1 MRHLAVV
8 ERLKR
13 IDHVGV
19 IVDDL
24 DRVARFLGEELGLD
38 VVRTVDDPERR
49 LRARFFGCGDASIEL
64 IELGDPEARA
74 QRLGDRTARV
84 EHIAIQVDDL
94 DAAAGELAQKGVRM
108 SAAEPMRTAVSRSF
122 FSLPESTGGFMLQF
136 IELTEP
142 L

>member
-1 MRHLAVV
+1 LAVV

-24 DRVARFLGEELGLD
+24 DRAARFLSEELGLE
-38 VVRTVDDPERR
+38 VVRTVDDPERK

-74 QRLGDRTARV
+74 QRLGGGAARV

-94 DAAAGELAQKGVRM
+94 DAAALELAERGVRM
-108 SAAEPMRTAVSRSF
+108 STPEPTRTAVSRSL
-122 FSLPESTGGFMLQF
+122 FSQPDSTGGFMLQF
-136 IELTEP
+136 MEMLEP